1 MIRNEYWGKKE
12 LGLFVC
18 LYIEEESLN
27 CTHVYRKVREDTMIF
42 ISAILRVLCF
52 ERKAMIITFVY
63 IFGHTF
69 MIL

>member
-1 MIRNEYWGKKE
+1 MSIEGKKE

-27 CTHVYRKVREDTMIF
+27 CTHVYRKVPEDTMLF
-42 ISAILRVLCF
+42 ITPILRVLCF
-52 ERKAMIITFVY
+52 ERKAIIITFVY
-63 IFGHTF
+63 IFGQTF

>member
-1 MIRNEYWGKKE
+1 MSIEGKK
-12 LGLFVC
+12 GLFVC

-27 CTHVYRKVREDTMIF
+27 CTHVCRKVPEDTMLF
-42 ISAILRVLCF
+42 ITPILRVLCF
-52 ERKAMIITFVY
+52 ERKAIIITFVY